1 MSIGIIIQ
9 ARVGSTRLP
18 NKIIL
23 PIERE
28 FTFLDLLLSKI
39 KKNFPTIPIILAT
52 SKNEE
57 NEILKKYAEKNKVV
71 FFKGE
76 ENNVL
81 KRFIDCAENYQLKS
95 IIRICSDN
103 PFLDIQL
110 LKNLIDNYEDED
122 YFSYKV
128 NSNPSILTHYGFF
141 AEIVSLNALKKV
153 QKNKKGECLEHVT
166 NCIYTNKTGDFR
178 INFIEKKIDNNYIR
192 CTLDTLQDFKNLKE
206 IYFNWYKKTSDN
218 SYKSLL
224 EYISKN
230 KELKELMKKE
240 ILRNSK

>member
-52 SKNEE
+52 SKNKE
-57 NEILKKYAEKNKVV
+57 NEILKKYAEKNKVG

-81 KRFIDCAENYQLKS
+81 K
-95 IIRICSDN
+95 
-103 PFLDIQL
+103 
-110 LKNLIDNYEDED
+110 
-122 YFSYKV
+122 
-128 NSNPSILTHYGFF
+128 
-141 AEIVSLNALKKV
+141 
-153 QKNKKGECLEHVT
+153 
-166 NCIYTNKTGDFR
+166 
-178 INFIEKKIDNNYIR
+178 
-192 CTLDTLQDFKNLKE
+192 
-206 IYFNWYKKTSDN
+206 
-218 SYKSLL
+218 
-224 EYISKN
+224 
-230 KELKELMKKE
+230 
-240 ILRNSK
+240 